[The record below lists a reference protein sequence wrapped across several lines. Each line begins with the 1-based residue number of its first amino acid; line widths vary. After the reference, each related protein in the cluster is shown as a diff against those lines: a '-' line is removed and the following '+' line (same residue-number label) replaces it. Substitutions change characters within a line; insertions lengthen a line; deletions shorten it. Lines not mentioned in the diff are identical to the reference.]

1 MHSATPKLLLPV
13 ICMCQILLT
22 VIFYLLNLFIYSAYS
37 LYYLLLLLLSTSM
50 LFFVYPFQVAGK
62 ISSML
67 SCKQGEFV

>member
-1 MHSATPKLLLPV
+1 M
-13 ICMCQILLT
+13 
-22 VIFYLLNLFIYSAYS
+22 FYLDLNLFIYSAYY

-50 LFFVYPFQVAGK
+50 LFFVYPFQVTGK